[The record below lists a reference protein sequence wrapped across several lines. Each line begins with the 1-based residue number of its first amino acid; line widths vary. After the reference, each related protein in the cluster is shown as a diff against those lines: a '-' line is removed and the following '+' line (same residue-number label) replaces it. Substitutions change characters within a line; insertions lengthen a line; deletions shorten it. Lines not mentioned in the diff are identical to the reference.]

1 MKNTPRTKRIA
12 LMAGFA
18 LTLSLVTPGCA
29 LIGEVLSLLGF
40 DLLGVQP
47 ASNFTQTGNVSFA
60 LTGRTENGG
69 VHQGQI
75 GDEDIDVYVEND
87 DGTYSECD
95 FVGDQYIE
103 ASNFNTIALVL
114 DSSGSMERAYPE
126 EEYGDLCLTCPH
138 DPDRVRV
145 GAAYDLARVISDEVP
160 ASEMS
165 VYAFGPD
172 PSEGWLATQV
182 LTDFTTDLGNLE
194 DGLGNVGG
202 DQIAGTPM
210 WDSLAEIIT
219 ATDDSADDFEGLL
232 RRDFE
237 ARGNGNGNG
246 GNNNNGP
253 IIVMG
258 DNNTVNT
265 NEGDNNTIESTQ
277 DNDTT
282 TVEGDN
288 NDVDVDDN
296 DVVTQTDDSTDTDV
310 DVDNTTTD
318 ADADVVE
325 DEVTDEPA
333 EELYEDVAQPEDIVV
348 QRYIVVISDGQDLD
362 SELYT
367 LDDVITLAN
376 EYNVTIHAI
385 GLGPASANFQSD
397 LLRTE
402 EQYAA
407 VTSLQRLAEE
417 TGGFYASAFD
427 ADELHEMYQN
437 VAASLTEGYNATTVS
452 CEPEPTVSTD
462 NGGVPTTDNTG
473 NNGGGRAVRSGDRV
487 QGYIDSNGRRTPFT
501 FIAP

>member
-1 MKNTPRTKRIA
+1 MKNTARTKRIA

-47 ASNFTQTGNVSFA
+47 ASNFSQTGNVSFA

-75 GDEDIDVYVEND
+75 GDEDIDVYVENE
-87 DGTYSECD
+87 DGTYDECD
-95 FVGDQYIE
+95 FVNDQYIE
-103 ASNFNTIALVL
+103 DSQFNTIALVL
-114 DSSGSMERAYPE
+114 DSSGSMERSYPE

-138 DPDRVRV
+138 DPERVRI
-145 GAAYDLARVISDEVP
+145 GAAYDLARVISEQVP

-182 LTDFTTDLGNLE
+182 LTDFTTDLDSLA
-194 DGLGNVGG
+194 DGLAGVGG
-202 DQIAGTPM
+202 DELAGTPM

-219 ATDDSADDFEGLL
+219 ATDDSADQFQDLL
-232 RRDFE
+232 RRDFD
-237 ARGNGNGNG
+237 ARGTGNGTG
-246 GNNNNGP
+246 DHGNNNGP
-253 IIVMG
+253 IIIHG
-258 DNNTVNT
+258 DNNTVNN
-265 NEGDNNTIESTQ
+265 NEGDNNTIENTS

-288 NDVDVDDN
+288 NDVSVNDN
-296 DVVTQTDDSTDTDV
+296 DVTVQTDDSTDTTT
-310 DVDNTTTD
+310 DVDNTTND
-318 ADADVVE
+318 IDVNGTGVDTTGGNSTIEDPYEGVE
-325 DEVTDEPA
+325 
-333 EELYEDVAQPEDIVV
+333 VAEDIVV
-348 QRYIVVISDGQDLD
+348 QRYIVVVSDGQDLD

-367 LDDVITLAN
+367 LDDVIALAN

-407 VTSLQRLAEE
+407 VTSLQRLADE

-427 ADELHEMYQN
+427 AEELNAMYQN
-437 VAASLTEGYNATTVS
+437 VAASLTEGYNATTFTCDTDVAA
-452 CEPEPTVSTD
+452 STGV
-462 NGGVPTTDNTG
+462 GGVPTT
-473 NNGGGRAVRSGDRV
+473 NNGGGRAIRSGDRV
-487 QGYIDSNGRRTPFT
+487 RGYIDSNGRRTPFT